1 MKLFSTVACFALVLG
16 LLFWPESQ
24 SEMDSIETVR
34 AARNPDQKAILVTGA
49 SSGIG
54 RATALLLAQKGFFVY
69 AGARKEKDLKELSAI
84 KNIQGIKLDV
94 TIQSEIDAAVK
105 TVEAGDRGLYG
116 LINNAGVVVLAPLI
130 EVSEEDMNFQM
141 NVNVFGPFRVTKAFA
156 PLIIKNKGRISTTGS
171 LSGSATWGMGGP
183 YSMSKHAIE
192 AFTDVLAMEVARFGV
207 HVSLIEPGNYK
218 SKIAE
223 NMRKRFQERGFTSKG
238 SRYKNHLDRIL
249 AEPKNGNHDANPQE
263 VAQAFLAAMTDKN
276 PKRRYLI
283 VPNQKQAEITIRSVL
298 KRVAQLN
305 KGHAHSYTRDQLV
318 RLLDEELKK

>member
-1 MKLFSTVACFALVLG
+1 MKLLPIISCLALVLS
-16 LLFWPESQ
+16 LLSWPESQ
-24 SEMDSIETVR
+24 SEMTTIETVG
-34 AARNPDQKAILVTGA
+34 AAQSSEQKAILVTGA

-54 RATALLLAQKGFFVY
+54 KATALLLAKSGFFVY
-69 AGARKEKDLKELSAI
+69 AGARKEADIKELSAI

-94 TIQSEIDAAVK
+94 TIPSEIDAAVK
-105 TVEAGDRGLYG
+105 TVEAGKRGLYG

-141 NVNVFGPFRVTKAFA
+141 DVNVFGPFRVTKAFA
-156 PLIIKNKGRISTTGS
+156 PLIIKSKGRISTTGS

-183 YSMSKHAIE
+183 YTMSKHAIE

-249 AEPKNGNHDANPQE
+249 AEPKTGNQDADPKE

-283 VPNQKQAEITIRSVL
+283 VPNQEQAEITIRSVL
-298 KRVAQLN
+298 KRLAQLN
-305 KGHAHSYTRDQLV
+305 KGHAHSYTRDQLIKM
-318 RLLDEELKK
+318 LDEELKK